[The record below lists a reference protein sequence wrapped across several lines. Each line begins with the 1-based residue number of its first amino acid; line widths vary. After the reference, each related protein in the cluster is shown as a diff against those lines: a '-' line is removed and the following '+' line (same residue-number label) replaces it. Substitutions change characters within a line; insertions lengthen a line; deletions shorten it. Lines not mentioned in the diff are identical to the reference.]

1 MLEIIILLLTII
13 FTSLA
18 IILNINKEE
27 IWDSIKLKD
36 DNDYD

>member
-27 IWDSIKLKD
+27 IWEAIYKKLGLK
-36 DNDYD
+36 